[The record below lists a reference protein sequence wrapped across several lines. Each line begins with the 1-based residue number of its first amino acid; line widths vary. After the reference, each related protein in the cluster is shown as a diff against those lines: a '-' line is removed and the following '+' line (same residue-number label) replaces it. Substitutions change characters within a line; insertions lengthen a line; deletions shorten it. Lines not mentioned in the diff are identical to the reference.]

1 MSSKMYSQ
9 YKFLHL
15 NGQEEK
21 INALSLSQAL
31 ANLSVPE
38 SESLVTQVSL
48 EAQGIKTILDDAPI
62 NWQTVVS
69 PVDAGTA
76 NPACFTFPSSG
87 TTEIGNEA
95 SMVAVAKGNYHFDHW
110 DVGGQNVGTE
120 ETLKYTM
127 TALAEDETEKIFKAV
142 FAENNAPTNWKTA
155 VSPDGAGTANC
166 FTFPASGTTD
176 IGSTASMVAV
186 AKGDYHFDHWDV
198 GGTNVGTEE
207 TLNYT
212 MTAPAEGTTEITFT
226 AVFALNNAGA

>member
-1 MSSKMYSQ
+1 MASKMYSQ

-21 INALSLSQAL
+21 INALSLNQAL
-31 ANLSVPE
+31 ENLSIPE
-38 SESLVTQVSL
+38 SESLVTQVTL
-48 EAQGIKTILDDAPI
+48 EAQGIKTILDDAPV
-62 NWQTVVS
+62 NWQTTVL
-69 PVDAGTA
+69 PAEAGTA
-76 NPACFTFPSSG
+76 NCFTFPASG

-110 DVGGQNVGTE
+110 DVGGTNVGTE
-120 ETLKYTM
+120 ETLNYTM
-127 TALAEDETEKIFKAV
+127 TALEESETERIFTAV
-142 FAENNAPTNWKTA
+142 FALNVAPTNWKTA

-186 AKGDYHFDHWDV
+186 AKGNYHFDHWDV
-198 GGTNVGTEE
+198 GGTNVGTDE

-212 MTAPAEGTTEITFT
+212 MTAPAEGATEITFT
-226 AVFALNNAGA
+226 AVFAENPAGE